1 MRQLLYEQKIMGINA
16 IWIFASLIA
25 AFTLLAY
32 FGGELLNLSNIGF
45 EVVFPF
51 LIAIA
56 VGEWGKTRSDTS
68 FDIIAAQSNSLFRW
82 IMLRFTT
89 VFITGSLFAFISMVI
104 VSYIRN
110 EMPLWEMVL
119 LYFPPAFFL
128 STVCA
133 LCGIC
138 FSEEH
143 AATLICGIL
152 WILTILARS
161 LLRIPGV
168 QFVYLFIRY
177 AGDMNGIWLI
187 NKGIITLIGLVLW
200 IGIYVISEKRVF
212 IK

>member
-68 FDIIAAQSNSLFRW
+68 FDIIVAQSNSLFRW
-82 IMLRFTT
+82 IILRSTT
-89 VFITGSLFAFISMVI
+89 VFITGSLFAFINMVI

-119 LYFPPAFFL
+119 LYLSPAFFL
-128 STVCA
+128 STVCV

-161 LLRIPGV
+161 LLPIPGV
-168 QFVYLFIRY
+168 QFVYLFIHY

-200 IGIYVISEKRVF
+200 IGIYVISKKRVF